1 MPSRIEIF
9 FSYAH
14 EDQTLMNEVRRQ
26 LVLFDRQKV
35 IRKWHD
41 RLSSAEDGWRGQ
53 IDRRLR
59 DARIILLFVSPD
71 FFESDYCFDT
81 EMQEAMRR
89 HTAGQARI
97 IPVILRCCLWQT
109 APFAQFQ
116 AVPKDGD
123 PLRTWSNRDEG
134 SLDAATR
141 IMDVVQELRAAGASA
156 TR

>member
-41 RLSSAEDGWRGQ
+41 RLIPAEDDWKGQ

-59 DARIILLFVSPD
+59 DDRIILLFVSPD
-71 FFESDYCFDT
+71 FFELDYGFDT

-89 HTAGQARI
+89 HTAGCVFRALSQSS
-97 IPVILRCCLWQT
+97 LRPCLW
-109 APFAQFQ
+109 
-116 AVPKDGD
+116 
-123 PLRTWSNRDEG
+123 
-134 SLDAATR
+134 
-141 IMDVVQELRAAGASA
+141 
-156 TR
+156 